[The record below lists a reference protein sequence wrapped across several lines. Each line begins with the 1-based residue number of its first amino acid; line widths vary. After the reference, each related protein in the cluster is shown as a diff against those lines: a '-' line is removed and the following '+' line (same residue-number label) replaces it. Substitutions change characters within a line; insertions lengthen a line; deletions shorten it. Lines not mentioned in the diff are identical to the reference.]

1 MSTFIT
7 NSKEKSLKKRFE
19 TLISHSDD
27 LKFLVG
33 FFYFSAIKTLYETLR
48 ELDANGK
55 LKKGHLKILVGLN
68 VDKSS
73 YGIYEYAKHLKFFS
87 EETVKRDFFD
97 SLLKALTSQDID
109 NQDFYVQ
116 AEFFI
121 DLFKNKKIILRK
133 TKKPNHAKLYLFK
146 LTEELREVLPN
157 LFITGSS
164 NLTKAGLESQQE
176 FNVEIK
182 DYGFEEAEAYFD
194 RLWAQAISLDREDIQ
209 KIIQILKEETLLKE
223 ISPFSAYVYLL
234 KTYLDLH
241 RSSASLKEIEYLM
254 KEKGYAP
261 YSYQLE
267 AVAQALATISAH
279 NGILLADVVGL
290 GKTVIACLVAKALGK
305 RGLVI
310 SPPHLIG
317 DENKES
323 GWKKYLE
330 DFKLYDWEVRS
341 LGKLKDI
348 LRFVQRSDDIEVII
362 VDEAHRF
369 RSENTESYHYL
380 KEICRGRKVI
390 LLTATPF
397 NNRPSDIYSLLKLF
411 TVPKKS
417 TIVFD
422 EDLESRF
429 RRYEVLFRKL
439 SYIKN
444 YAYSS
449 DPKKRKRAER
459 FYWETFNEK
468 KIAINKVQARTQ
480 ELASEIRGII
490 EPVVIRRNRID
501 LKYYKEE
508 IPISKVED
516 PKEWFFELDK
526 EQLAFYD
533 EVIES
538 FAPFE
543 PYLTD
548 SEKGFTGAIYLPA
561 RYEKGILQLSP
572 EELEDLKLSPEE
584 SFIYVYQQN
593 LYDFMRRLL
602 VKRFESSFGAFKKS
616 VSRFKELHRIAL
628 EFAKKTKKFILDRK
642 LMEDLVSQ
650 DEDAIFER
658 LTGYEENL
666 KKKKVNSKFYKVYDI
681 EKFKDSE
688 LFFRHLESDQE
699 LFERLESE
707 IDDLELDKN
716 DPKAGCLIKGIKD
729 FIREKRKVVIFT
741 EYLDT
746 AFHLKPILEER
757 FADRL
762 LTAVG
767 TLGKETISA
776 IYKNFDA
783 QHPEQED
790 RYDILLTTDKLSEG
804 FNLNRAGAVIN
815 YDIPWNP
822 VRVIQRVGRINRI
835 GKKVYENIYIINFF
849 PTETGADIVR
859 SREIAQTKM
868 FMIHNV
874 LGEDAKIF
882 DPDEQP
888 QASELYRRLT
898 TYREDKEES
907 FYSRLRKEL
916 ETILSKDP
924 SLKEGLKN
932 MPCRIKVSK
941 PAEADELLVFVR
953 KGKDL
958 FVAHHPYGEK
968 LPKVTSFEDVYGSI
982 KADPDTPRLE
992 WSENF
997 WKSYYQI
1004 LDKHFEKPYIKRGRG
1019 LGERAYNLLKEVIK
1033 TEDPVLRPYKKFVSD
1048 LIEDLRSFGTLSE
1061 HTLSRIVSWKGF
1073 LNAPESLAETIK
1085 GLMNELGEDFLDKI
1099 QSLRKAE
1106 DEEII
1111 IAIENQRKNHIKY
1124 DARN

>member
-1 MSTFIT
+1 MGTFIT
-7 NSKEKSLKKRFE
+7 NSPERSLKKRLR
-19 TLISHSDD
+19 TLIEKSKE

-33 FFYFSAIKTLYETLR
+33 FFYFSGVKELYETLK
-48 ELDANGK
+48 ELDTKGELNN
-55 LKKGHLKILVGLN
+55 GHLKILIGLN
-68 VDKSS
+68 VDRTS
-73 YGIYEYAKHLKFFS
+73 YALFEYAKALKLFS
-87 EETVKRDFFD
+87 EEAVKKDLFE
-97 SLLKALTSQDID
+97 SLKKAFTSQDVD
-109 NQDFYVQ
+109 NQDFYTQVY
-116 AEFFI
+116 FF
-121 DLFKNKKIILRK
+121 LKLLEEGKLVLKK
-133 TKKPNHAKLYLFK
+133 TKNPNHAKLYLFK
-146 LTEELREVLPN
+146 FNEELKEVLPN

-164 NLTKAGLESQQE
+164 NLTKAGVESQHE

-194 RLWAQAISLDREDIQ
+194 RLWAQAVSLKKEDIQ
-209 KIIQILKEETLLKE
+209 KIVHTIKEESLLKE
-223 ISPFSAYVYLL
+223 ITPFSAYVYLL
-234 KTYLDLH
+234 KTYLELH
-241 RSSASLKEIEYLM
+241 RSPASLREIERLM
-254 KEKGYAP
+254 IDKDYTP

-279 NGILLADVVGL
+279 NGVMLADVVGL
-290 GKTVIACLVAKALGK
+290 GKTVIACLVAKALNK

-310 SPPHLIG
+310 CPPHLIG

-330 DFKLYDWEVRS
+330 DFKLWDWEVRS
-341 LGKLKDI
+341 VGKLKDV
-348 LRFVQRSDDIEVII
+348 LKFVQRSNDIEVII
-362 VDEAHRF
+362 IDEAHRF
-369 RSENTESYHYL
+369 RNEGTESYYYL
-380 KEICRGRKVI
+380 REICRGRKVI

-411 TVPKKS
+411 TIPKKS

-429 RRYEVLFRKL
+429 RQYEVLFRKL
-439 SYIKN
+439 GYIKN

-459 FYWETFNEK
+459 YYFEIFGEK
-468 KIAINKVQARTQ
+468 KIDLNKVQARTQ

-516 PKEWFFELDK
+516 PKEWFFELTK

-533 EVIES
+533 KVIET

-543 PYLTD
+543 PYLINP
-548 SEKGFTGAIYLPA
+548 EKRFTGAIYLPA
-561 RYEKGILQLSP
+561 RYEKGISQLSP
-572 EELEDLKLSPEE
+572 EELEELKLSPEE
-584 SFIYVYQQN
+584 NFIFVYQQN

-602 VKRFESSFGAFKKS
+602 VKRFESSFGAFKNS
-616 VSRFKELHRIAL
+616 VIRFKEIHEIAL

-658 LTGYEENL
+658 LKKHEKDL
-666 KKKKVNSKFYKVYDI
+666 KEKKVNTKFYKVYDI
-681 EKFKDSE
+681 EKFKDSD
-688 LFFRHLESDQE
+688 LFFKHLESDLK
-699 LFERLESE
+699 LFE
-707 IDDLELDKN
+707 DLELAIEKLDLDKN
-716 DPKAGCLIKGIKD
+716 DPKAKRLIIGIKD
-729 FIREKRKVVIFT
+729 FLKDKRKVVIFS

-746 AFHLKPILEER
+746 ASYLKPILKKE
-757 FADRL
+757 FGDRV
-762 LTAVG
+762 LTAIG
-767 TLGKETISA
+767 NLSKETISA

-790 RYDILLTTDKLSEG
+790 KYDILLTTDKLSEG

-882 DPDEQP
+882 DPDEKP

-898 TYREDKEES
+898 TYKEDEEES
-907 FYSRLRKEL
+907 FYSKLRKEL
-916 ETILSKDP
+916 ETILEKHPDLREE
-924 SLKEGLKN
+924 LKS
-932 MPCRIKVSK
+932 MPCRIKVAK
-941 PAEADELLVFVR
+941 PAEKDELLVFVR
-953 KGKDL
+953 KGNDL
-958 FVAHHPYGEK
+958 FVARHSYSDR
-968 LPKVTSFEDVYGSI
+968 LPKVTSFEEVHESI
-982 KADPDTPRLE
+982 KAEPDTPRLE

-997 WKSYYQI
+997 WKSYYLI
-1004 LDKHFEKPYIKRGRG
+1004 LDKHFEKPYIKKGRG
-1019 LGERAYNLLKEVIK
+1019 LGEKAYNLLQEIIK
-1033 TEDPVLRPYKKFVSD
+1033 IEDPLRPYKKFISD
-1048 LIEDLRSFGTLSE
+1048 LIEDLRSFSTLSE
-1061 HTLSRIVSWKGF
+1061 FTLSKIISWERF
-1073 LNAPESLAETIK
+1073 LDSPENLVKEIK
-1085 GLMNELGEDFLDKI
+1085 KLMDELGEDFLDKI
-1099 QSLRKAE
+1099 QSLRKPE

-1111 IAIENQRKNHIKY
+1111 IAIENQKKKSLKDDI
-1124 DARN
+1124 RN